1 MGAIR
6 DFLDSVGRTKT
17 GYAGTP
23 MPGPPPVAPTAATA
37 GTKAE
42 GSNQTDAEK
51 YATDK
56 AAFDETLRKY
66 QLDRRA
72 YEQYQGDVNARLRNF
87 NPYADAQYRIMPTNT
102 GAPVPT
108 PTAPAAPTKLNAPT
122 YGAIPITMSTP
133 TDQGASYKQ
142 MRDFGYTDADIR
154 SATSKVTGSPTD
166 QKWGDIL
173 SAGYSQYAPAVQ
185 GAYQQ
190 LGRSGFGGGAEQIDT
205 PGYSYWLNQLSS
217 GAVRPEDLN
226 QAVLTAGRPSNYG
239 EIQNIYQQYFN
250 RTPDPSGAQYWGQS
264 GLTGSALQNAIIAG
278 AQGPDLAYYQQN
290 FGGGTQQPIN
300 QPTGPEPDPYYGGG
314 PGPGGGAARGG
325 YISKYAEGGRV
336 RTHYQTG
343 GRADEGNLEELDA
356 FYRDPRNFTRPQSN
370 FPEADPTAIGERRI
384 STRPINNQPSE
395 IRVDVT
401 APAPEPAPEPRV
413 AAPRSPLE
421 DMLNR
426 YMGVTGEAG
435 RELASAR
442 QRSQAESEAFYN
454 LIRQQAER
462 GESPASRSE
471 MYFRLASAFGA
482 PTRTGQMGETLSNVG
497 QQMSEY
503 TRGRRTE
510 EGERR
515 NLLLRAQ
522 EARMGAARE
531 DLATTRGLAAQEAQE
546 RRALVAKLLEISAR
560 DPSERERKI
569 ADIMRTNPGV
579 DYATASNIV
588 NNIVLIRN
596 NPVTGEQEQVNV
608 LTNEVAPLRRAA
620 APAAPA
626 ATPSAG
632 GGAGEPTAPGVAP
645 AAAGRQ
651 PPSLPPRT
659 LWEMAPSVTGIAP
672 AVQETVQG
680 VTGQVG
686 INAATEGL
694 IRDRQTFATVKSDF
708 IKALSANPRFPVAE
722 MERIEREINITPG
735 AFTDARS
742 LRERMVSVNNDLRRR
757 LQDQDRAAT
766 DTSLPI
772 ADRQAAL
779 SAANNIR
786 NFLSILGVPE
796 GADTARLPSSSRS
809 TQRNRPQAP
818 SVGSVV
824 DGYRFLGGDP
834 SDRSNWSRE

>member
-1 MGAIR
+1 
-6 DFLDSVGRTKT
+6 
-17 GYAGTP
+17 
-23 MPGPPPVAPTAATA
+23 
-37 GTKAE
+37 
-42 GSNQTDAEK
+42 
-51 YATDK
+51 
-56 AAFDETLRKY
+56 
-66 QLDRRA
+66 
-72 YEQYQGDVNARLRNF
+72 
-87 NPYADAQYRIMPTNT
+87 MPTNT

-569 ADIMRTNPGV
+569 ADIMRTNNV

-588 NNIVLIRN
+588 NNVEIIRP
-596 NPVTGEQEQVNV
+596 NPDTGVFERINV
-608 LTNEVAPLRRAA
+608 LTDEVTPLRRAA

-626 ATPSAG
+626 A
-632 GGAGEPTAPGVAP
+632 GGAAAEPAAP
-645 AAAGRQ
+645 AAGGVTTAPRGPGGESAR
-651 PPSLPPRT
+651 PPRT
-659 LWEMAPSVTGIAP
+659 LYELASVPRTTGALP
-672 AVQETVQG
+672 ALGEAAQRISGQLGANVVPPEFTERRQAFLNVQNEIIRAV
-680 VTGQVG
+680 
-686 INAATEGL
+686 IN
-694 IRDRQTFATVKSDF
+694 
-708 IKALSANPRFPVAE
+708 NPRFPVAE
-722 MERIEREINITPG
+722 QERIRRELNIEPSVFTDPQTLISRIRALDSTLRTSLENRERESRDITLPRDVRVG
-735 AFTDARS
+735 A
-742 LRERMVSVNNDLRRR
+742 L
-757 LQDQDRAAT
+757 
-766 DTSLPI
+766 
-772 ADRQAAL
+772 QAANE
-779 SAANNIR
+779 AR
-786 NFLSILGVPE
+786 NLLQILGVPQGRQE
-796 GADTARLPSSSRS
+796 PAPRSQRRETRQPS
-809 TQRNRPQAP
+809 RPSEQ
-818 SVGSVV
+818 
-824 DGYRFLGGDP
+824 GG
-834 SDRSNWSRE
+834 WSIQPIE

>member
-23 MPGPPPVAPTAATA
+23 MPGAPPVAPTAATA

-56 AAFDETLRKY
+56 AAFDETVRKY
-66 QLDRRA
+66 QLDHRA

-300 QPTGPEPDPYYGGG
+300 QPTGPEPDPYYGG
-314 PGPGGGAARGG
+314 AARGG

-336 RTHYQTG
+336 RTHYQMG

-356 FYRDPRNFTRPQSN
+356 FYRDPRNFTRPQNPPIRRSPAASPVMSPSDPGYLDRIVSQPIGTN
-370 FPEADPTAIGERRI
+370 PRSERNILDPNTSYGRMYPANAPRRAPPENLMPIENVGEGARINEEPPARI
-384 STRPINNQPSE
+384 SGLMEVANTGEEFPVSG
-395 IRVDVT
+395 VV
-401 APAPEPAPEPRV
+401 EPAAGAQTVEPPQ
-413 AAPRSPLE
+413 AAGPSRMQDL
-421 DMLNR
+421 LAR
-426 YMGVTGEAG
+426 YGGGSGEGSRA
-435 RELASAR
+435 LAESR
-442 QRSQAESEAFYN
+442 QRYQSEANAFSDM
-454 LIRQQAER
+454 IRQMSER
-462 GESPASRSE
+462 SESPTSRAE
-471 MYFRLASAFGA
+471 MYFRLAAAFGS
-482 PTRTGQMGETLSNVG
+482 PTRTGSMGETLGKVG
-497 QQMSEY
+497 EQMGEY
-503 TRGRRTE
+503 TKGRRAE
-510 EGERR
+510 EAERR
-515 NLLLRAQ
+515 GLMLRAQ
-522 EARMGAARE
+522 EARLAGARE
-531 DLATTRGLAAQEAQE
+531 DLQTTRALSAQEASE
-546 RRALVAKLLEISAR
+546 RRALTSATLQEYIRSGRPQSRAGQMAIDAGLSPGTQAFQDYVRRHSELDIQRAQQLIQAQNENITLRRDAADRLSATEIRLADETSQNISSAR
-560 DPSERERKI
+560 DNAILLREAIRLNPNASPSNLTE
-569 ADIMRTNPGV
+569 GV
-579 DYATASNIV
+579 ITDLRARLGSTDPLVV
-588 NNIVLIRN
+588 NTRDIRN
-596 NPVTGEQEQVNV
+596 ILSRLSLGSLKETFPGAISNDE
-608 LTNEVAPLRRAA
+608 RRAL
-620 APAAPA
+620 
-626 ATPSAG
+626 
-632 GGAGEPTAPGVAP
+632 E
-645 AAAGRQ
+645 
-651 PPSLPPRT
+651 
-659 LWEMAPSVTGIAP
+659 
-672 AVQETVQG
+672 AVSG
-680 VTGQVG
+680 VT
-686 INAATEGL
+686 AASREERARIMQRASDAL
-694 IRDRQTFATVKSDF
+694 DR
-708 IKALSANPRFPVAE
+708 I
-722 MERIEREINITPG
+722 IERNEAQFRRI
-735 AFTDARS
+735 
-742 LRERMVSVNNDLRRR
+742 REGEFGRI
-757 LQDQDRAAT
+757 DRT
-766 DTSLPI
+766 
-772 ADRQAAL
+772 R
-779 SAANNIR
+779 
-786 NFLSILGVPE
+786 G
-796 GADTARLPSSSRS
+796 G
-809 TQRNRPQAP
+809 TQ
-818 SVGSVV
+818 
-824 DGYRFLGGDP
+824 
-834 SDRSNWSRE
+834 

>member
-17 GYAGTP
+17 GYAGTV
-23 MPGPPPVAPTAATA
+23 MPVPPVEPTAEAA
-37 GTKAE
+37 GTKVE
-42 GSNQTDAEK
+42 GSNQTAAEK
-51 YATDK
+51 YAADK

-66 QLDRRA
+66 QLDRKA
-72 YEQYQGDVNARLRNF
+72 YEQYQTDVNARLRSF

-133 TDQGASYKQ
+133 TDQGAAYKQ

-154 SATSKVTGSPTD
+154 SATSKITGSPTD
-166 QKWGDIL
+166 QKWADIL

-190 LGRSGFGGGAEQIDT
+190 LGRSGFGGGAGQIDT

-217 GAVRPEDLN
+217 GALRPEDLN

-336 RTHYQTG
+336 RTHYQRG
-343 GRADEGNLEELDA
+343 GRADEGNFEELDA

-370 FPEADPTAIGERRI
+370 FPEADPTAIGERRV

-401 APAPEPAPEPRV
+401 APAPEPAAETPPPSGQQAASRPRLDDIFARYFPE
-413 AAPRSPLE
+413 AGS
-421 DMLNR
+421 
-426 YMGVTGEAG
+426 AG
-435 RELASAR
+435 RELADAR
-442 QRSQAESEAFYN
+442 RRSQSESEAFYN

-462 GESPASRSE
+462 GESPTSRSE

-482 PTRTGQMGETLSNVG
+482 PTRTGSMGETLSKVG
-497 QQMSEY
+497 EQMGEY
-503 TRGRRTE
+503 TKGRRSE
-510 EGERR
+510 EAERR

-522 EARMGAARE
+522 EARMAGARE
-531 DLATTRGLAAQEAQE
+531 DLATTRALAAQENAD
-546 RRALVAKLLEISAR
+546 RRALVAKMLEISAR
-560 DPSERERKI
+560 DPGDRERRI
-569 ADIMRTNPGV
+569 QDIMQTNNVDRT
-579 DYATASNIV
+579 TAANIV
-588 NNIVLIRN
+588 NGIERITP
-596 NPVTGEQEQVNV
+596 NPVTGMPEI
-608 LTNEVAPLRRAA
+608 TNLVTGESRAATRPA

-626 ATPSAG
+626 AAG
-632 GGAGEPTAPGVAP
+632 APAGEGATAP
-645 AAAGRQ
+645 AARTSGSAQ
-651 PPSLPPRT
+651 PPRT
-659 LWEMAPSVTGIAP
+659 LWEMAPSVTGAIPALAEAAQGITGQAGVNIAP
-672 AVQETVQG
+672 
-680 VTGQVG
+680 
-686 INAATEGL
+686 EGL
-694 IRDRQTFATVKSDF
+694 IRDRQTFAAVQNDL
-708 IKALSANPRFPVAE
+708 IRALSVNPRFPVAE
-722 MERIEREINITPG
+722 MQRIEREIAIAPG
-735 AFTDARS
+735 VFTDPVS
-742 LRERMVSVNNDLRRR
+742 MRERMVSVNDYLRGR
-757 LQDQDRAAT
+757 LQNEDRAAN
-766 DTSLPI
+766 DASLPV
-772 ADRQAAL
+772 DTRRAAL
-779 SAANNIR
+779 SAANSIR
-786 NFLSILGVPE
+786 DFLAQLGVPE
-796 GADTARLPSSSRS
+796 GGSASQS
-809 TQRNRPQAP
+809 TQPASPNRRQPSERNLPPRPP
-818 SVGSVV
+818 GVSESEW
-824 DGYRFLGGDP
+824 RFLTP
-834 SDRSNWSRE
+834 EERALWQN